1 MAVDHSF
8 ECSLL
13 FALEK
18 LDRTEVSLEEE
29 QRLAVA
35 VTGRILQA
43 YLAAKALII
52 SLLKLWWSLNGE
64 ILWRIHL
71 FLSSYR
77 R

>member
-8 ECSLL
+8 DSSLL

-43 YLAAKALII
+43 YLAAKALI
-52 SLLKLWWSLNGE
+52 
-64 ILWRIHL
+64 
-71 FLSSYR
+71 
-77 R
+77 